1 MAARRIDAVRTAQ
14 ERMDRNIREQEMSR
28 LATEA
33 ELRMLRSQIHPHFL
47 FNALTTIGYLIQTSP
62 QRALG
67 TLMRLSSLLRTV
79 LRSGREISSLG
90 EELNI
95 ISTYLDIERARFED
109 RLSVHIDIAMELRD
123 LNIPSL
129 LLQPLV
135 ENSIKHGI
143 SKSSQGGEIRISAD
157 RVTVNRTSEPSR

>member
-1 MAARRIDAVRTAQ
+1 MRRPHLR
-14 ERMDRNIREQEMSR
+14 ERC
-28 LATEA
+28 
-33 ELRMLRSQIHPHFL
+33 
-47 FNALTTIGYLIQTSP
+47 
-62 QRALG
+62 RALS

-79 LRSGREISSLG
+79 LRSGREISTLG

-109 RLSVHIDIAMELRD
+109 RLSVRIDVSAELRD

-135 ENSIKHGI
+135 ENAIKHGI
-143 SKSSQGGEIRISAD
+143 SKSSEGGQIRVSAIFGTS
-157 RVTVNRTSEPSR
+157 RLAVTSKPELFLQS